1 MFQHKYKF
9 LFIALLAIYSFVN
22 IIVLEGDR
30 LFQAELPYNYLF
42 WIILALVFS
51 VWMSN
56 WFIQRFVD
64 HYIPKIHPLIKQFA
78 LSSIIMV
85 LLSLLSVEITDL
97 LLGEPFSFTRQN
109 FLLTFAFTFRINLF
123 LNTLNAIFFFNRKY
137 KEKELEAEKLKTVT
151 IGSQYE
157 RLNHQLNPHFLF
169 NNLNA
174 LSTLMHDDVEK
185 ADAFLQKLSSIYRYI
200 SKNINE
206 ELVSLD
212 KELDFLGYYI
222 SILEMRFKDS
232 LVIEISLELEIKQL
246 FIPPV
251 VLQLLIENVVKH
263 NFFTVEQPVKVKI
276 ENRGRSLIVTNT
288 NQPKKE
294 DVDSM
299 GIGLKNISERY
310 GFLGETISITKT
322 DQFFKVSVPLIE
334 MK

>member
-9 LFIALLAIYSFVN
+9 LFIALLAIYSFLN

-30 LFQAELPYNYLF
+30 LFQAGLPYNYLF
-42 WIILALVFS
+42 WTILALTFA

-56 WFIQRFVD
+56 WLIQK
-64 HYIPKIHPLIKQFA
+64 YLLKYWLKIHSLIKQFII
-78 LSSIIMV
+78 SILIV
-85 LLSLLSVEITDL
+85 LLISLISVESTEL
-97 LLGEPFSFTRQN
+97 LLGDPFTLSRQN

-137 KEKELEAEKLKTVT
+137 KEKELEAEKLKNIN

-174 LSTLMHDDVEK
+174 LSTLMHDDLEK
-185 ADAFLQKLSSIYRYI
+185 ADLFLQKLSAIYRYI
-200 SKNINE
+200 SQNVNE
-206 ELVSLD
+206 ELVSLE
-212 KELDFLGYYI
+212 KEIHFLKDYV
-222 SILEMRFKDS
+222 SLLEIRFKDS
-232 LVIEISLELEIKQL
+232 LLINISIDEKAEKC

-263 NFFTVEQPVKVKI
+263 NFFTIEKPVKVEIK
-276 ENRGRSLIVTNT
+276 NNGFNLKVSNT
-288 NQPKKE
+288 FQPKTE

-299 GIGLKNISERY
+299 GIGLQNISERY
-310 GFLGETISITKT
+310 KFLDKSIEINKSKNS
-322 DQFFKVSVPLIE
+322 FEVVIPLIIV
-334 MK
+334 

>member
-9 LFIALLAIYSFVN
+9 LFIAVLATYSCLN

-30 LFQAELPYNYLF
+30 LFQAALPYAYLF
-42 WIILALVFS
+42 WTILGLSFL

-56 WFIQRFVD
+56 WLIQRYF
-64 HYIPKIHPLIKQFA
+64 INNSQKIHPLLKQFT
-78 LSSIIMV
+78 LSVIFVI
-85 LLSLLSVEITDL
+85 LTSLLSVELTEL
-97 LLGEPFSFTRQN
+97 LLGDPFTLTRQN

-137 KEKELEAEKLKTVT
+137 KEKELETEKLKTVN

-174 LSTLMHDDVEK
+174 LSTLMHTDLHK
-185 ADAFLQKLSSIYRYI
+185 ADEFLQRLSAIYRYI
-200 SKNINE
+200 SQNVNE
-206 ELVSLD
+206 EL
-212 KELDFLGYYI
+212 
-222 SILEMRFKDS
+222 
-232 LVIEISLELEIKQL
+232 ISLEQEVMFLKDYISLLEIRFQNALIIKISIDDQLNRL

-263 NFFTVEQPVKVKI
+263 NFYTTEKPVEVTIKNVGKNLKI
-276 ENRGRSLIVTNT
+276 SNT
-288 NQPKKE
+288 LQPKTE

-299 GIGLKNISERY
+299 GIGLQNISERY
-310 GFLGETISITKT
+310 RFLGETIDINRT
-322 DQFFKVSVPLIE
+322 DLFFEVTVPLIE
-334 MK
+334 LK

>member
-9 LFIALLAIYSFVN
+9 LFIAVLAIYSFLN

-30 LFQAELPYNYLF
+30 LFQAGLPYNYLF
-42 WIILALVFS
+42 WTILGLSFL

-56 WFIQRFVD
+56 WLIQRFF
-64 HYIPKIHPLIKQFA
+64 IKKLNKIHPLLKQFT
-78 LSSIIMV
+78 LSVIFVI
-85 LLSLLSVEITDL
+85 LTSLLSVELTEL
-97 LLGEPFSFTRQN
+97 LLGDPFTLSRQN

-137 KEKELEAEKLKTVT
+137 KEKELEAEKLKTVN

-174 LSTLMHDDVEK
+174 LSTLMHTDLDK
-185 ADAFLQKLSSIYRYI
+185 ADQFLQKLSAIYRYI
-200 SKNINE
+200 SQNVNE
-206 ELVSLD
+206 ELITL
-212 KELDFLGYYI
+212 EQEIRFLEDYI
-222 SILEMRFKDS
+222 SLLEIRFKDA
-232 LVIEISLELEIKQL
+232 LIIKISIDEKLNQL

-263 NFFTVEQPVKVKI
+263 NFYTSDKPVEVTVQNVGNNLKI
-276 ENRGRSLIVTNT
+276 SNT
-288 NQPKKE
+288 FQPKVE

-299 GIGLKNISERY
+299 GIGLQNISERY
-310 GFLGETISITKT
+310 RFLGETININRT
-322 DQFFKVSVPLIE
+322 DLSFEVSVPLIE
-334 MK
+334 LK